1 MKLRGN
7 YPALKPRSESRHP
20 IISCSETFDP
30 AKDSLLCTRCGVKGY
45 AKPAC
50 RNEALPYWERAY
62 LNEKSAKCASRAVEI
77 GTIMYKAAGHE
88 DEDLAAANTVQVMA
102 AKQSQGPMN
111 FLEFARR
118 FKADR
123 NLLELMQVS
132 QEVTRQLSVLEYEQS
147 TRKAKGISR
156 EKKEVDTLPK
166 TQGKKQTSEGSVE
179 TNIAGVYK
187 RFLPLTHSDANA
199 WKEAVIVKVLR
210 NGKKQ
215 DIQLPLGMTHADQG
229 SEINIISPM
238 LQEKLGLKKGV
249 NEASILTL
257 GDERRGEKQLNF
269 PMVRFLPAKE
279 HKPVLHP
286 RSPESL
292 EDSGQ
297 GEIDTTDEESNEENS
312 SDYEEVD
319 ESEVDDKEDVSRED
333 F

>member
-1 MKLRGN
+1 MVGEEHENGYEMCETKGGSIKTKKVGIRQ
-7 YPALKPRSESRHP
+7 LK
-20 IISCSETFDP
+20 
-30 AKDSLLCTRCGVKGY
+30 
-45 AKPAC
+45 
-50 RNEALPYWERAY
+50 
-62 LNEKSAKCASRAVEI
+62 
-77 GTIMYKAAGHE
+77 
-88 DEDLAAANTVQVMA
+88 TVFGR
-102 AKQSQGPMN
+102 QSQGPMN

-156 EKKEVDTLPK
+156 EKKEADTLPK

-249 NEASILTL
+249 NEA
-257 GDERRGEKQLNF
+257 
-269 PMVRFLPAKE
+269 RFAN
-279 HKPVLHP
+279 V
-286 RSPESL
+286 
-292 EDSGQ
+292 
-297 GEIDTTDEESNEENS
+297 T
-312 SDYEEVD
+312 
-319 ESEVDDKEDVSRED
+319 
-333 F
+333 